1 MSAPDKE
8 ELKNALST
16 AQEMRNTNQDPHH
29 VARSL
34 LTLDQRFRAAEH
46 VVEAAKI
53 YLHSGEGGTE
63 HARLVKAI
71 EDFDKTESKVS
82 DGTLGLS

>member
-1 MSAPDKE
+1 MSALDRD
-8 ELKNALST
+8 ELKNALSK
-16 AQEMRNTNQDPHH
+16 AQEMRDTNQDPDH
-29 VARSL
+29 VAGSL

-53 YLHSGEGGTE
+53 YLHSGEGGAE

-71 EDFDKTESKVS
+71 EAFDRTEKKVS